1 MFNKS
6 SAAMTYS
13 EIASVIAFVISV
25 LKQLCNC
32 SERWLASVFP
42 DESDF
47 QSSNNKGYALGYKD

>member
-13 EIASVIAFVISV
+13 EIASVIAFVISF

-32 SERWLASVFP
+32 SERSLASVFP
-42 DESDF
+42 DESNF
-47 QSSNNKGYALGYKD
+47 QSSK